1 MNNGSNEGEEGGK
14 TGFDQSCGEGVKR
27 TGRGLGFLNE
37 VRNFSRSG
45 Q

>member
-1 MNNGSNEGEEGGK
+1 MEVMKGRREVRQVL
-14 TGFDQSCGEGVKR
+14 TRAVGEGVKR